1 VLFRSTAKQGR
12 ERRFQAILPLKGKI
26 LNVEKARFEKM
37 LTSGEIVALITALGT
52 GIGREDYDP
61 AKARYHR
68 IILMTDADVDG
79 SHIRTLLL
87 TFFYRQMPELIAKGY
102 LYVAQPP
109 LYKVTRGKK
118 ELFLKDQRAL
128 DDYLLRIAMERAV
141 VETPAGELR
150 GPAVGALLERVA
162 QYQDRLAKLSR
173 RRDPRV
179 LDALVQAARV
189 DETTLLDMNAL
200 ATQVEAMHT
209 WMRERAPD
217 VLAHLKTFRK
227 DDPEHQ
233 AKKLV
238 FRTEMNGSPR
248 ETVVDHAFLTS
259 PEYAELVALR
269 EVFAQ
274 GGPLPYRVRFE
285 ESESSANSVQEVLTA
300 VRADASRGLSIQ
312 RFKGLGEMNPEQ
324 LWDTTMNPDTRTLLQ
339 VRVEDAV
346 EADDIF
352 ALLMGEAVEPRR
364 EFIEKNALDVQNLDI

>member
-1 VLFRSTAKQGR
+1 
-12 ERRFQAILPLKGKI
+12 
-26 LNVEKARFEKM
+26 
-37 LTSGEIVALITALGT
+37 
-52 GIGREDYDP
+52 
-61 AKARYHR
+61 
-68 IILMTDADVDG
+68 VD
-79 SHIRTLLL
+79 
-87 TFFYRQMPELIAKGY
+87 
-102 LYVAQPP
+102 
-109 LYKVTRGKK
+109 
-118 ELFLKDQRAL
+118 
-128 DDYLLRIAMERAV
+128 
-141 VETPAGELR
+141 TPAGGELK
-150 GPAVGALLERVA
+150 GAALREFLERVSS
-162 QYQDRLAKLSR
+162 YQDRLAKLSR

-179 LDALVQAARV
+179 LDALVQAARI
-189 DETTLLDMNAL
+189 DETTLLDIDAL
-200 ATQVEAMHT
+200 ASQVEAMHA
-209 WMRERAPD
+209 WMRERTPD
-217 VLAHLKTFRK
+217 VLGHLKTFRK

-274 GGPLPYRVRFE
+274 AGQGQSLSADGVQPSYRVRFE
-285 ESESSANSVQEVLTA
+285 ESESSAKSVQEVLSA
-300 VRADASRGLSIQ
+300 VRADASRGLAIQ

-346 EADDIF
+346 ESDDIF